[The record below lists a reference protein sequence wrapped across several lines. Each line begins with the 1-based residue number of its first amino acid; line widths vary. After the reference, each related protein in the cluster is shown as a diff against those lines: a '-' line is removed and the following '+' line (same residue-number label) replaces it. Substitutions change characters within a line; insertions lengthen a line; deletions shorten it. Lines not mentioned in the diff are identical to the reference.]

1 MFQDIQNCTSR
12 YIQSACNNVS
22 SSLGIYWPAVTWSD
36 LRKPLYSGVAAALYT
51 LLTLSS
57 QSMPGNVTAQA
68 NLWVQMYGGQ
78 TNTFSDVASQA
89 STVGKTI
96 RFHRHQDSTD
106 NGMCV
111 SRFPCCNAIIQKIN
125 KASQNYVLILRQY
138 SMPQFL
144 SDCNTIKL
152 LFTRIS

>member
-1 MFQDIQNCTSR
+1 MFRETQNCTSP
-12 YIQSACNNVS
+12 YLQSACNNTIS
-22 SSLGIYWPAVTWSD
+22 ALGIYWPAVTWSD

-57 QSMPGNVTAQA
+57 QSIPGNVTAQA

-125 KASQNYVLILRQY
+125 TVSQNYALILRQY

-144 SDCNTIKL
+144 SDYNTIKL

>member
-96 RFHRHQDSTD
+96 RFHRQQDSND

-111 SRFPCCNAIIQKIN
+111 SQ
-125 KASQNYVLILRQY
+125 V
-138 SMPQFL
+138 SML
-144 SDCNTIKL
+144 
-152 LFTRIS
+152 